1 MNRSILSI
9 SNIMMLVVLISSIV
23 VLPDLADNHFANA
36 VSNNINFVSDV
47 SNAKALGENA
57 QSTMT
62 PHVSDKSDRN
72 NNNSNSNTATI
83 PPTKRLATSEYDQVK
98 NCTTDLDKHPTSIEY
113 LTYFNCGRIITEQGT
128 NGSQTI
134 RRFTL
139 IVEENK
145 TVSISNQGH
154 TLDGWT
160 FNGTVPGP
168 TMRMTEGDLVRI
180 KVINSENNAK
190 AHSLHMHSIHSSDMD
205 GVEGSGGA
213 IAPGGSF
220 TYEFVAQPYGVY
232 PYHCHVN
239 PIADHINRGLYG
251 MMIIDPKQPRE
262 KMTEMVMTM
271 NGYDMDYDLEGTV
284 APPSMAEIR
293 GEEEREEEEE
303 RDNEIYT
310 VNGKAF
316 DYMDNPIP
324 LNAGEKYRIY
334 LLNMVE
340 FDLINSF
347 HLHGDMISYIPGGT
361 QYESAQVNDVIELG
375 QANRGIIE
383 FDYNNP
389 GQYMFHAH
397 VQEFTDLGWMG
408 LFDVRNNDETSVN
421 TKPGNL

>member
-1 MNRSILSI
+1 VRIRPIPIRFYFAIVTFAI
-9 SNIMMLVVLISSIV
+9 SLFSVGYTIQLARAF
-23 VLPDLADNHFANA
+23 PD
-36 VSNNINFVSDV
+36 SNNAF
-47 SNAKALGENA
+47 
-57 QSTMT
+57 
-62 PHVSDKSDRN
+62 
-72 NNNSNSNTATI
+72 
-83 PPTKRLATSEYDQVK
+83 TSVEDYDMQK
-98 NCTTDLDKHPTSIEY
+98 NCTTDLDKRPTSIEY
-113 LTYFNCGRIITEQGT
+113 LTHFNCGRVSQGE
-128 NGSQTI
+128 NGQTI
-134 RRFTL
+134 REFTL
-139 IVEENK
+139 IIEENQNI
-145 TVSISNQGH
+145 TISNAGH
-154 TLDGWT
+154 YFDAWT

-180 KVINSENNAK
+180 NVINSKDNQHT
-190 AHSLHMHSIHSSDMD
+190 HSLHMHSIHAAEMD
-205 GVEGSGGA
+205 GVATPVSSNSHGNNMISTDVFYESGM
-213 IAPGGSF
+213 ILPGKSF
-220 TYEFVAQPYGVY
+220 IYEFVAQPYGVY

-239 PIADHINRGLYG
+239 PVADHINRGLYG
-251 MMIIDPKQPRE
+251 MMVIDSREPRE
-262 KMTEMVMTM
+262 QMVEMVMTM
-271 NGYDMDYDLEGTV
+271 NGYDMDYDLEGPV

-361 QYESAQVNDVIELG
+361 QYEATQVNDVIELG

-383 FDYNNP
+383 FDYDNP
-389 GQYMFHAH
+389 GRYMFHAH

-408 LFDVRNNDETSVN
+408 LFDV
-421 TKPGNL
+421 KKI

>member
-1 MNRSILSI
+1 MRPKLIILCGVIFAAAI
-9 SNIMMLVVLISSIV
+9 SLFSVGQLYQPALTLSPNKDAFLSV
-23 VLPDLADNHFANA
+23 ADY
-36 VSNNINFVSDV
+36 
-47 SNAKALGENA
+47 
-57 QSTMT
+57 
-62 PHVSDKSDRN
+62 DK
-72 NNNSNSNTATI
+72 
-83 PPTKRLATSEYDQVK
+83 QK
-98 NCTTDLDKHPTSIEY
+98 NCTTDLTKRPTSIDY
-113 LTYFNCGRIITEQGT
+113 LTHFNCGRVSQDD
-128 NGSQTI
+128 NGQTI
-134 RRFTL
+134 REFTL
-139 IVEENK
+139 IVEEDQNV
-145 TVSISNQGH
+145 TISNAGH
-154 TLDGWT
+154 YFDAWT

-168 TMRMTEGDLVRI
+168 TMRMTEGDRVRI
-180 KVINSENNAK
+180 NVINSEYSEQT
-190 AHSLHMHSIHSSDMD
+190 HSLHMHSIHAAEMD
-205 GVEGSGGA
+205 GVSVPLSSNSQGHLHDVADSNYINNTVTSADDVYESGM
-213 IAPGGSF
+213 ILPGKSF

-262 KMTEMVMTM
+262 QMTEMVMTM

-324 LNAGEKYRIY
+324 LNAREKYRIY

-361 QYESAQVNDVIELG
+361 QYDSSQVNDVIELG
-375 QANRGIIE
+375 QANRGIME
-383 FDYNNP
+383 FEYDNP
-389 GQYMFHAH
+389 GKYMFHAH

-408 LFDVRNNDETSVN
+408 LFDVRNNNATSVN
-421 TKPGNL
+421 AKPGNL

>member
-1 MNRSILSI
+1 MRIRI
-9 SNIMMLVVLISSIV
+9 RPIPICFYCAIV
-23 VLPDLADNHFANA
+23 AFVIALFSVGYIIQLALAFPD
-36 VSNNINFVSDV
+36 
-47 SNAKALGENA
+47 
-57 QSTMT
+57 
-62 PHVSDKSDRN
+62 
-72 NNNSNSNTATI
+72 SNSAF
-83 PPTKRLATSEYDQVK
+83 TSVEDYDMQK
-98 NCTTDLDKHPTSIEY
+98 NCTTDLDKRPTSIEY
-113 LTYFNCGRIITEQGT
+113 LTHFNCGRVSQGE
-128 NGSQTI
+128 NGQTI
-134 RRFTL
+134 REFTL
-139 IVEENK
+139 IIEENQNI
-145 TVSISNQGH
+145 TISNAGH
-154 TLDGWT
+154 YFDAWT

-180 KVINSENNAK
+180 NVINSKDNQHT
-190 AHSLHMHSIHSSDMD
+190 HSLHMHSIHAAEMD
-205 GVEGSGGA
+205 GVAIPVSSNSHGNNMISTDVFYESGM
-213 IAPGGSF
+213 ILPGKSF

-239 PIADHINRGLYG
+239 PVADHINRGLYG
-251 MMIIDPKQPRE
+251 MMVIDSREPRE
-262 KMTEMVMTM
+262 QMVEMVMTL

-284 APPSMAEIR
+284 ALPSMAEIR

-361 QYESAQVNDVIELG
+361 QYEATQVNDVIELG
-375 QANRGIIE
+375 QANRGIVE
-383 FDYNNP
+383 FDYDNP
-389 GQYMFHAH
+389 GRYMFHAH

-408 LFDVRNNDETSVN
+408 LFDV
-421 TKPGNL
+421 K

>member
-1 MNRSILSI
+1 VRVRPISIRPYWATVIFAMSFF
-9 SNIMMLVVLISSIV
+9 SVGHVVQ
-23 VLPDLADNHFANA
+23 PALAFSDDNSGF
-36 VSNNINFVSDV
+36 
-47 SNAKALGENA
+47 
-57 QSTMT
+57 
-62 PHVSDKSDRN
+62 
-72 NNNSNSNTATI
+72 
-83 PPTKRLATSEYDQVK
+83 TSVKDYDMQK
-98 NCTTDLDKHPTSIEY
+98 NCTTDLDKRPTSIEY
-113 LTYFNCGRIITEQGT
+113 LTHFNCGKVSQGE
-128 NGSQTI
+128 NGQTI
-134 RRFTL
+134 REFTL
-139 IVEENK
+139 IIEENQNI
-145 TVSISNQGH
+145 TISNAGH
-154 TLDGWT
+154 YFDAWT

-180 KVINSENNAK
+180 NVINSKDNQRT
-190 AHSLHMHSIHSSDMD
+190 HSLHMHSIHTAEMD
-205 GVEGSGGA
+205 GVAAPVSSNSHGNNISSGDVYESGM
-213 IAPGGSF
+213 ILPGKSF

-239 PIADHINRGLYG
+239 PVADHINRGLYG
-251 MMIIDPKQPRE
+251 MMIIDPREPRE
-262 KMTEMVMTM
+262 KMVEMAMTL
-271 NGYDMDYDLEGTV
+271 NGYDMDYDLEGIV

-361 QYESAQVNDVIELG
+361 QYEATQVNDVIELG
-375 QANRGIIE
+375 QANRGIME
-383 FDYNNP
+383 FDYDNP
-389 GQYMFHAH
+389 GRYMFHAH

-408 LFDVRNNDETSVN
+408 LFDV
-421 TKPGNL
+421 K

>member
-1 MNRSILSI
+1 MRIRPIPIRFYFAIVTFAI
-9 SNIMMLVVLISSIV
+9 SLFSVGYTIQLARAF
-23 VLPDLADNHFANA
+23 PD
-36 VSNNINFVSDV
+36 SNNAF
-47 SNAKALGENA
+47 
-57 QSTMT
+57 
-62 PHVSDKSDRN
+62 
-72 NNNSNSNTATI
+72 
-83 PPTKRLATSEYDQVK
+83 TSVEDYDMQK
-98 NCTTDLDKHPTSIEY
+98 NCTTDLDKRPTSIEY
-113 LTYFNCGRIITEQGT
+113 LTHFNCGRVSQGE
-128 NGSQTI
+128 NGQTI
-134 RRFTL
+134 REFTL
-139 IVEENK
+139 IIEENQNI
-145 TVSISNQGH
+145 TISNAGH
-154 TLDGWT
+154 YFDAWT

-180 KVINSENNAK
+180 NVINSKDNQHT
-190 AHSLHMHSIHSSDMD
+190 HSLHMHSIHAAEMD
-205 GVEGSGGA
+205 GVATPVSSNSHGNNMISTDVFYESGM
-213 IAPGGSF
+213 ILPGKSF
-220 TYEFVAQPYGVY
+220 IYEFVAQPYGVY

-239 PIADHINRGLYG
+239 PVADHINRGLYG
-251 MMIIDPKQPRE
+251 MMVIDSREPRE
-262 KMTEMVMTM
+262 QMVEMVMTM
-271 NGYDMDYDLEGTV
+271 NGYDMDYDLEGPV

-361 QYESAQVNDVIELG
+361 QYEATQVNDVIELG

-383 FDYNNP
+383 FDYDNP
-389 GQYMFHAH
+389 GRYMFHAH

-408 LFDVRNNDETSVN
+408 LFDV
-421 TKPGNL
+421 K

>member
-1 MNRSILSI
+1 MRVRPKTIILCGVILAAAISIFSVGQLYQPALTLSPNKDAFL
-9 SNIMMLVVLISSIV
+9 SV
-23 VLPDLADNHFANA
+23 ADY
-36 VSNNINFVSDV
+36 
-47 SNAKALGENA
+47 
-57 QSTMT
+57 
-62 PHVSDKSDRN
+62 DK
-72 NNNSNSNTATI
+72 
-83 PPTKRLATSEYDQVK
+83 QK
-98 NCTTDLDKHPTSIEY
+98 NCTTDLTKRPTSIDY
-113 LTYFNCGRIITEQGT
+113 LTHFNCGRVSQND
-128 NGSQTI
+128 NGQTI
-134 RRFTL
+134 REFTL
-139 IVEENK
+139 IVEEDQNV
-145 TVSISNQGH
+145 TISNAGH
-154 TLDGWT
+154 YFDAWT

-168 TMRMTEGDLVRI
+168 TMRMTEGDRVKI
-180 KVINSENNAK
+180 NVINDEDSK
-190 AHSLHMHSIHSSDMD
+190 QTHSLHMHSIHTAEMD
-205 GVEGSGGA
+205 GVSVPLSSNSLGHLHDVADSNYINNTVTSADDVYESGM
-213 IAPGGSF
+213 ILPGKSF

-262 KMTEMVMTM
+262 QMTEMVMTM

-324 LNAGEKYRIY
+324 LNVGEKYRIY

-361 QYESAQVNDVIELG
+361 QYDSSQVNDVIELG
-375 QANRGIIE
+375 QANRGIME
-383 FDYNNP
+383 FEYDNP
-389 GQYMFHAH
+389 GKYMFHAH

-408 LFDVRNNDETSVN
+408 LFDVRNNNATSVN
-421 TKPGNL
+421 AKPGNL